1 MLQRWE
7 AGQGV
12 PVELVVGVTAPGP
25 GFRAHA
31 WLTTDADAEHDHTTM
46 TELLRR
52 PTPPEWLR
60 RSRG

>member
-1 MLQRWE
+1 LH
-7 AGQGV
+7 
-12 PVELVVGVTAPGP
+12 PVELVVGVTAPGS

-31 WLTTDADAEHDHTTM
+31 WLATDAEAEHDHTTM

-60 RSRG
+60 RPRG